1 MPLNP
6 EEDGWH
12 HVKECP
18 DSSAKIVFWSGHG
31 GNTHYENGDLK
42 HHEGWDGY
50 PLWIAEEWRY
60 LGPVFTPDGTAALK
74 NRIAEL
80 EAALATARRDA
91 MEEAVREIDCAMRE
105 LFGDADEYKQGWN
118 DGLEAGAVAI
128 RAALEGGKKDE

>member
-1 MPLNP
+1 MSDLVKPWPDPARPGVPLNP

-18 DSSAKIVFWSGHG
+18 NSSAKIVFWSGHG

-60 LGPVFTPDGTAALK
+60 LGPVFTPDGTAALIA
-74 NRIAEL
+74 RIAEL
-80 EAALATARRDA
+80 EAVLERIIENEDQFRMAWAA
-91 MEEAVREIDCAMRE
+91 EIA
-105 LFGDADEYKQGWN
+105 
-118 DGLEAGAVAI
+118 
-128 RAALEGGKKDE
+128 RAALKGGKKDE